1 MAITRPAAIGTEDL
15 RPWRKVARYGA
26 NPVNGGYAFDF
37 RAASLGIDAGMH
49 TTPFGSCAACCGIAN
64 SQWQALLLLTTTV
77 RPLVASWRLPTWQ
90 NDDPR
95 PVPRPQLCCM
105 LGAGVRLSGGSAA
118 LDKLLKRR
126 GRAAEAANHHLPGCG
141 DRAADAGRMATLR
154 PPFGHCGAVAGHGS
168 QLDWP
173 MGRVGRA
180 DGLGSV
186 LWGRGAR
193 GSGLARNL
201 TM

>member
-1 MAITRPAAIGTEDL
+1 MNSSKMRLFLRYRLTPCRCDSRTRTRTVACTRSFRMRLSRSDIVARTRPAAIGTEDL

-95 PVPRPQLCCM
+95 PVPRPQLCWAPEFNSPVGLLRWTSCSSDEGVLQRPRTITCPAAVTMPPM
-105 LGAGVRLSGGSAA
+105 LDGWRL
-118 LDKLLKRR
+118 
-126 GRAAEAANHHLPGCG
+126 
-141 DRAADAGRMATLR
+141 
-154 PPFGHCGAVAGHGS
+154 
-168 QLDWP
+168 
-173 MGRVGRA
+173 
-180 DGLGSV
+180 
-186 LWGRGAR
+186 
-193 GSGLARNL
+193 
-201 TM
+201 